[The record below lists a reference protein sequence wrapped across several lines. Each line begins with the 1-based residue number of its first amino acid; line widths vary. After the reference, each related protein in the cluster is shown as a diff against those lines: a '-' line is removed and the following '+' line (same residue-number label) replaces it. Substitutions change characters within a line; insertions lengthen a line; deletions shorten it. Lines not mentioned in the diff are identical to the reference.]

1 MVMLHHIAMGFYLR
15 EDDFYQQSSTLF
27 GAFGV
32 DVFFGLS
39 GLLIT
44 KLLLEEA
51 RDSGRISLRSFYIRR
66 AFRILPPYL
75 LFLTA
80 LVVFGTLRTRL
91 ELESCLLFFRN
102 YIPPAM
108 GTGYTQHLWS
118 LAVEEH
124 FYLLWPGLLVL
135 SGTKRGRMIAAWVA
149 IGVGL
154 WRVVNAQNNFLPKLL
169 PHFRTDLRLD
179 ALLWGCVAAFL
190 LDNAAEREAV
200 YRRLNGWVWTIV
212 LVAAACSIRFYS
224 LLTGLWL
231 AMLVPA
237 AAYSAYRIAGDAGP
251 GAAGGDGDSSPLD
264 LEPDDGMETVTLDWQ
279 DLLQPVSLATGFP
292 GAGLDPTAG
301 LAALAVERVGSGGRG
316 SAELLHPGAPV
327 APRGPA
333 PCESG
338 SVQHASGSFG
348 LSSATIRGW
357 DFARLGRRAGW
368 HKRAPRE
375 KEVSGARAKANQG
388 GRT

>member
-1 MVMLHHIAMGFYLR
+1 LPSARNTPAYLPTLDAWRAIAISMVMLHHIAMGFYLR

-231 AMLVPA
+231 AMLVPVLLA
-237 AAYSAYRIAGDAGP
+237 GTAIHPHWILSRMMEWKPLRWIGRISYSLYLWQQVFLAP
-251 GAAGGDGDSSPLD
+251 GWIQPRAWQRWPWNV
-264 LEPDDGMETVTLDWQ
+264 LEAVA
-279 DLLQPVSLATGFP
+279 V
-292 GAGLDPTAG
+292 
-301 LAALAVERVGSGGRG
+301 AALSYYILERPLLRVGR
-316 SAELLHPGAPV
+316 
-327 APRGPA
+327 
-333 PCESG
+333 
-338 SVQHASGSFG
+338 
-348 LSSATIRGW
+348 
-357 DFARLGRRAGW
+357 RLANQVRFST
-368 HKRAPRE
+368 PQ
-375 KEVSGARAKANQG
+375 EVSA
-388 GRT
+388 